1 VSEEQRSYQEAL
13 DELRAIHARLVREDV
28 DVDRLIDDVKR
39 AADLLAFCRERLTA
53 VGERLEEVLEE
64 FETR

>member
-1 VSEEQRSYQEAL
+1 MSEEQRSYQEAL

-64 FETR
+64 FE

>member
-1 VSEEQRSYQEAL
+1 MSEEQRSYQEAL